1 MLFRSRGSRGSR
13 TARGAKLGRNER
25 TLPDVT
31 QLGLSHIVA
40 SQRQC
45 VAAACELNLVI
56 AHPAALEC
64 RCRPGEIESP
74 HAKETVAH
82 HRSDFPIMRQ
92 RPSIKLSLRQRI
104 AHTQPFTT
112 VTHQPNRNT

>member
-45 VAAACELNLVI
+45 VAAARELNLVI
-56 AHPAALEC
+56 AHPAAFEC
-64 RCRPGEIESP
+64 RCRAGEIEAP

-82 HRSDFPIMRQ
+82 HRSEEHTSELQ
-92 RPSIKLSLRQRI
+92 SLIRI
-104 AHTQPFTT
+104 STA
-112 VTHQPNRNT
+112 VIGLK